1 MIVIV
6 MIGIRRGGVRGI
18 IGEKE
23 IVIETITARAD
34 IGSIVIV
41 IVKIDMTGE
50 IDPLRTAI
58 TLTDG
63 AATIGEK
70 AMGTESLGTG
80 TVIAETATA
89 TASDPVATNKT
100 GETTVP
106 ETEIH
111 TAATS
116 PTLKRQSRSAS
127 SKRKNGSAS

>member
-1 MIVIV
+1 MIVIVIV
-6 MIGIRRGGVRGI
+6 MIGIRRGGVRGT
-18 IGEKE
+18 IGG

-41 IVKIDMTGE
+41 KIDMTGE
-50 IDPLRTAI
+50 IDPLRIAT

-70 AMGTESLGTG
+70 AMDTEILETG
-80 TVIAETATA
+80 TVSVIAETATA
-89 TASDPVATNKT
+89 TDPVATIKT
-100 GETTVP
+100 TRETTVP

-116 PTLKRQSRSAS
+116 PTLKKPSRSAS
-127 SKRKNGSAS
+127 SKRKNGNAN